1 MDEGRSADHEVSSEP
16 RPSELHLQFEQVSV
30 ALQQLR
36 HTQESLHDLETRLA
50 EMTRECASILERWA
64 SSDEK
69 HATAVAELHGRLS
82 EWNDIERRLLNES
95 TSRIHQFERSLQH
108 EWQALRQSH
117 EEPMR
122 QIDAQTTR
130 ITETCLTAVD
140 HALRGFDRAE
150 ARLTTIEQELYR
162 EIGVLAREVRDAL
175 AELRLA
181 TPQLTSGPRQPWS
194 LDNVVKLHN
203 ELRAEGEVSGAPAFA
218 GAGAGTTLG
227 LATVSSRSALAL
239 AGVAPLDAE
248 STAVAAEPARIERGF
263 TPAPDHERPPAPVES
278 APVVPVWRRTPVVAA
293 ALMALILGAFGVYL
307 QFQVQTGLR
316 DAAARAEAAERGAA
330 AARAVAQRELDA
342 AQRAAQVRL
351 EAAQQ
356 AARSAQTLA
365 SIAAASDLHRFDLA
379 ARDADASVQVLFSRS
394 AGVAFSASRLPSPP
408 DGKIWQLWL
417 VSPGRA
423 VSAGTVT
430 ADPAGRATAI
440 FDVPTNV
447 PRAVIRAMLT
457 AEPAGGSS
465 QPTGA
470 AYALSPLPLTTPP
483 AAP

>member
-1 MDEGRSADHEVSSEP
+1 MDEARSADRDASSDP
-16 RPSELHLQFEQVSV
+16 RPSELHVQFEQVSV

-108 EWQALRQSH
+108 EWQTLRQSH

-140 HALRGFDRAE
+140 QALRGFDRAE

-162 EIGVLAREVRDAL
+162 EFGVLAREVRDAL

-218 GAGAGTTLG
+218 GAGSGTTLG

-248 STAVAAEPARIERGF
+248 SAAVTADPARIERGF
-263 TPAPDHERPPAPVES
+263 TAPPDHQTPAPVEN
-278 APVVPVWRRTPVVAA
+278 ARVVPVWRRTPVVAA
-293 ALMALILGAFGVYL
+293 AAIALILGAFGVYL
-307 QFQVQTGLR
+307 QFQLQSGLR
-316 DAAARAEAAERGAA
+316 DAAARAEAVERGAA
-330 AARAVAQRELDA
+330 EARAVAQRDLDA
-342 AQRAAQVRL
+342 SQRAAQSRL

-356 AARSAQTLA
+356 VARSAQTLA
-365 SIAAASDLHRFDLA
+365 SIAAASDLRRFELE
-379 ARDADASVQVLFSRS
+379 ARDADVSAQVLFSRS
-394 AGVAFSASRLPSPP
+394 AGVAFNASRLPSAP

-430 ADPAGRATAI
+430 ADPAGRTSAI
-440 FDVPTNV
+440 FDAPANL

-465 QPTGA
+465 QPTGV
-470 AYALSPLPLTTPP
+470 AYALSPLTLTTPP